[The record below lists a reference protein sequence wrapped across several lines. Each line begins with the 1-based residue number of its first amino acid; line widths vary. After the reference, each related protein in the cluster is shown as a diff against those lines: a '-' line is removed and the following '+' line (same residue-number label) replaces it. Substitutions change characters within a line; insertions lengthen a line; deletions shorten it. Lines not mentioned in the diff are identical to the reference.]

1 MNQTDKEI
9 IRAEVER
16 MIQARRKAL
25 EDPCFTGRERAD
37 MVTEAEVLGNVR
49 SFIDCLPSPNGF
61 KVGDY
66 ITVNGVVCRIT
77 EVDVEVPEQTQYL
90 LYGLH

>member
-1 MNQTDKEI
+1 MTDKEM
-9 IRAEVER
+9 IRSEVER

-25 EDPCFTGRERAD
+25 EHPCFTGRERAD

-49 SFIDCLPSPNGF
+49 SFIDRLPSPNGF

-66 ITVNGVVCRIT
+66 ITVNGVVCEIT
-77 EVDVEVPEQTQYL
+77 EVEVEVPEQPQYL